1 MSDAAFRIVLSPAI
15 LSFVQI
21 REGKMPKRYP
31 PHDPRLLAYLN
42 QHAVTKI
49 LEGMIAIDEEAI
61 NLPGLVR
68 PVGPLGRHGRREPH
82 RAASRISRKESPGP
96 SSSVR
101 GARVGSAGK
110 RRQAKAQ

>member
-1 MSDAAFRIVLSPAI
+1 
-15 LSFVQI
+15 
-21 REGKMPKRYP
+21 MPKRYP

-68 PVGPLGRHGRREPH
+68 PVGPLGRHGRRQPH
-82 RAASRISRKESPGP
+82 KAASRISRKESPGP
-96 SSSVR
+96 SNSVR
-101 GARVGSAGK
+101 AMLAVPQIGRAHV
-110 RRQAKAQ
+110 